1 MQLIAILVTLNK
13 LTIVS
18 FDLRTNNINEMR
30 RQEISVVNVKVGH
43 NLF

>member
-1 MQLIAILVTLNK
+1 MQLMAILVTLNN

-18 FDLRTNNINEMR
+18 FDLRTNNINEMG